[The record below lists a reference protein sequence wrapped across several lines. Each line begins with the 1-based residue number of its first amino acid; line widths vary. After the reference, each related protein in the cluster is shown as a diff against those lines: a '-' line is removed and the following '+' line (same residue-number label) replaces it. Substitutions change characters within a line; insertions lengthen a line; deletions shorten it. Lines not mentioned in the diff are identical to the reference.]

1 MAGGEE
7 GGGEEEEEEEEE
19 SDSDEDKKL
28 PSKREVVKARVLIQS
43 CSQTILLTLL

>member
-19 SDSDEDKKL
+19 ESDSDEDRKL
-28 PSKREVVKARVLIQS
+28 PSKREVIKARVLIWFAS
-43 CSQTILLTLL
+43 KPPF

>member
-1 MAGGEE
+1 MADGEE

-28 PSKREVVKARVLIQS
+28 PSKREVIKARVLIWS
-43 CSQTILLTLL
+43 CFQPTLLTLL